1 MRAIIALFVF
11 LTVSF
16 NVFSQ
21 EEEQLQ
27 MMPEWELRNEA
38 GELVKSSDFKGKPV
52 ILHFWATW
60 CPYCKKLQ
68 PGLQRIYD
76 KYKDQGL
83 ELIAISIR
91 EDDGATPQAALE
103 KRGYTFPT
111 LILGDEL
118 AFNEFNV
125 RGTPTTVFV
134 DAKGQIVGV
143 TGTSDPEDPNLETA
157 AKFIVESIAD

>member
-1 MRAIIALFVF
+1 MRAILALFVF

-21 EEEQLQ
+21 EAEQLQ

-38 GELVKSSDFKGKPV
+38 GEIVKSSDFEGKPV

-68 PGLQRIYD
+68 PSLQRIYD

-91 EDDGATPQAALE
+91 EDEGATPQAALE
-103 KRGYTFPT
+103 KRGYTFKT

-134 DAKGQIVGV
+134 DAKGQIIGV
-143 TGTSDPEDPNLETA
+143 TGTSDPEDPNLEVA
-157 AKFIVESIAD
+157 AKFLVDSITD